1 MTQPKKPNE
10 WGLDD
15 FKERFLDQKK
25 LENILILQEKLL
37 RNGFRILKNNG
48 ILVYSTCSFST
59 LQNEEIIENFLKEYE
74 NQVI

>member
-25 LENILILQEKLL
+25 LENI
-37 RNGFRILKNNG
+37 
-48 ILVYSTCSFST
+48 V
-59 LQNEEIIENFLKEYE
+59 
-74 NQVI
+74 